1 MSDRATKTGWWGVRR
16 GVRSRRGFTLME
28 ILVAV
33 GAVALISVGLAAI
46 LDSVG
51 RTVTGGRRVSTF
63 NTFATQLEIQLRKD
77 FEAMTREGFLVI
89 RQQYANV
96 SGTTPGNI
104 PKTADDPTPRP
115 RRVDEIVFFAR
126 GDFTSAREPLHPDLA
141 PRGKHARI
149 YYGMGT
155 RRRPDTASGPAN
167 TYLTPELTDRN
178 DLAGMGLGEPQPGN
192 PNRYALSWTLLR
204 HAATLAPPDH
214 SDRSYPPSIFG
225 INTASTDG
233 QRIVRDKEAQVGLQP
248 AASSVFRRLA
258 ELRPHPDSA
267 YPLDASNY
275 IRVTPSPPW
284 SSGALSPTPNLASG
298 LVDVI
303 ATDLATVRME
313 LHSMQQF
320 PQQTGLG
327 AVLQP
332 LTGDFTPGP
341 QARAR
346 IQAWMAEAFP
356 APSEPTPQRPVGV
369 RMRYEAEPTNY
380 VGTLVLP
387 EGTDAQ
393 RLEKAY
399 RLADQRMLTVS
410 NFVPRCVEFIV
421 EWSFGEIDAEPTSP
435 TFGQLVFYGGRL
447 NPSSPT
453 DYRIRQYPNP
463 TATQW
468 ANPPTITLRNG
479 QVVPRLPARELI
491 YGSPAPAANATF
503 LTNYFGYVDPAFNPD
518 LNGNG
523 QADPT
528 DSADPWSAWPWP
540 ALVRVTVTMA
550 DALDPTI
557 EQSFQF
563 ILPVPER

>member
-1 MSDRATKTGWWGVRR
+1 MSEVGTRLKARGAAWRHGRGRA
-16 GVRSRRGFTLME
+16 FTLME

-51 RTVTGGRRVSTF
+51 KTVTGGRRVSTF
-63 NTFATQLEIQLRKD
+63 NTFATQMEIQMRRD
-77 FEAMTREGFLVI
+77 FGAMTREGFLVI

-96 SGTTPGNI
+96 TGTSPGNVF
-104 PKTADDPTPRP
+104 KTADDPSPRP
-115 RRVDEIVFFAR
+115 RRVDEIVFFAS
-126 GDFTSAREPLHPDLA
+126 GDFTSAREPLHPDVS
-141 PRGKHARI
+141 PRGKHARV

-155 RRRPDTASGPAN
+155 RRRPDASTGPAN
-167 TYLTPELTDRN
+167 TYLRPELTDRN
-178 DLAGMGLGEPQPGN
+178 DFAGMGLGEPQAGN

-204 HAATLAPPDH
+204 HVATLAPPDH
-214 SDRSYPPSIFG
+214 SDRPYPLTIFG
-225 INTASTDG
+225 INTATPTG

-258 ELRPHPDSA
+258 ELRPHPDSVH
-267 YPLDASNY
+267 PMDVSNY

-284 SSGALSPTPNLASG
+284 SAGALSPTPCLASG

-313 LHSMQQF
+313 LHSMPQF

-332 LTGDFTPGP
+332 LTGSFTPGVA
-341 QARAR
+341 ARAR
-346 IQAWMAEAFP
+346 VQAWMSEAFP
-356 APSEPTPQRPVGV
+356 APSEPTAQRPYGV

-380 VGTLVLP
+380 VGTVVLP
-387 EGTDAQ
+387 EGTDGE

-421 EWSFGEIDAEPTSP
+421 EWSFGEIDNEPSSP

-447 NPSSPT
+447 NPGSST
-453 DYRIRQYPNP
+453 DHRLRQYPNP
-463 TATQW
+463 TATLW
-468 ANPPTITLRNG
+468 PNPPVIRLRNG
-479 QVVPRLPARELI
+479 QVTPRLPARELI
-491 YGSPAPAANATF
+491 YGEPAPSANAPV

-523 QADPT
+523 VEDPT
-528 DSADPWSAWPWP
+528 DAAEPWAEWPWP
-540 ALVRVTVTMA
+540 TLIRVTVTMA
-550 DALDPTI
+550 DALDPSI